1 MPILLVPYLLGMEG
15 KKHLGFTV
23 VCQAMAW
30 IKIIT
35 PKTEMFKTR
44 FCVYTNFDTIP
55 YIVQVVREAQWLM
68 SQNPRN
74 ILPRGLL
81 NVRMPLPLEY
91 TVHWLYVC
99 DALKCGTGRWST
111 RLNAWKPAE
120 KSRLCV
126 KLLMLL
132 VFFALCLVGSSATF
146 SHMQEERQNYIHF
159 VVSCQESWGVSHPG
173 CVFLYPQVH
182 ICLQKKDETMQMQLC
197 LTEHSVD
204 FTMFMLKGNESISDN
219 GLTRTDRI
227 TGSIHSS
234 SCPKVNVRAS

>member
-30 IKIIT
+30 IKLIT

-74 ILPRGLL
+74 IQPRGLL

-91 TVHWLYVC
+91 TVH
-99 DALKCGTGRWST
+99 
-111 RLNAWKPAE
+111 
-120 KSRLCV
+120 
-126 KLLMLL
+126 
-132 VFFALCLVGSSATF
+132 
-146 SHMQEERQNYIHF
+146 
-159 VVSCQESWGVSHPG
+159 
-173 CVFLYPQVH
+173 
-182 ICLQKKDETMQMQLC
+182 
-197 LTEHSVD
+197 
-204 FTMFMLKGNESISDN
+204 
-219 GLTRTDRI
+219 
-227 TGSIHSS
+227 
-234 SCPKVNVRAS
+234 